1 LNNEG
6 KRDRYLAVDFGL
18 KRIGIAITDDLKL
31 MAFSRKNLENNKGVF
46 EEILKL
52 VINENVSRI
61 IIGHPLNFKSESTHS
76 TVHVTEFYNK
86 LKAKCLQNKLSVE
99 IVFLDERFTS
109 SIAQHNISES
119 GLSKKKRSD
128 KGLLDSE
135 AARIILEDYLKKEKN
150 QNR

>member
-1 LNNEG
+1 MNNEG
-6 KRDRYLAVDFGL
+6 RRDRYLAVDFGL

-31 MAFSRKNLENNKGVF
+31 MAFSRKNLENNKGIF

-61 IIGHPLNFKSESTHS
+61 IIGHPLNFKSEATHS
-76 TVHVTEFYNK
+76 TVHVTEFCNK
-86 LKAKCLQNKLSVE
+86 LMTICSQRKLDVE

-109 SIAQHNISES
+109 SLAQHNISES
-119 GLSKKKRSD
+119 GLSKKKRRD

-150 QNR
+150 QKQ

>member
-1 LNNEG
+1 LNKEG
-6 KRDRYLAVDFGL
+6 RRDRYLAVDFGL

-31 MAFSRKNLENNKGVF
+31 MAFPRKHIENTEGVF
-46 EEILKL
+46 EEILKI
-52 VINENVSRI
+52 VINEDVSRI

-76 TVHVTEFYNK
+76 TIHVTEFCNK
-86 LKAKCLQNKLSVE
+86 LITKCSQKKLDVA

-109 SIAQHNISES
+109 SLAKHNISES
-119 GLSKKKRSD
+119 GLSKKKRRD

-150 QNR
+150 QNQ